1 MSIYLRYV
9 KDIMWIVHIRIV
21 DKLPTDVSSYVDY
34 RFGTGTNQYSN
45 RERIG
50 KSTKKNPKYKTPAI

>member
-1 MSIYLRYV
+1 MYLV
-9 KDIMWIVHIRIV
+9 NIRIY
-21 DKLPTDVSSYVDY
+21 DRIIDSYVDY

-45 RERIG
+45 RERTG